1 MAKVT
6 FNKLNLKLNDNIQD
20 IAWGEETI
28 EIKQYLPIN
37 KKLEI
42 ISDIINACAE
52 DAKFYNPG
60 KIEIHFSLEMI
71 YNYTNIKFT
80 DKQKEDICK
89 LYDLLQSSGLKQE
102 IFERIPAE
110 EISFIY
116 TTIIDTIE
124 NFYKYNNSVY
134 GILDNITND
143 YDGLNFDISELWGK
157 LSEKDNVE
165 FLQEVIQKLG

>member
-1 MAKVT
+1 M
-6 FNKLNLKLNDNIQD
+6 
-20 IAWGEETI
+20 
-28 EIKQYLPIN
+28 
-37 KKLEI
+37 
-42 ISDIINACAE
+42 
-52 DAKFYNPG
+52 
-60 KIEIHFSLEMI
+60 
-71 YNYTNIKFT
+71 
-80 DKQKEDICK
+80 
-89 LYDLLQSSGLKQE
+89 QSSGLKQE

-124 NFYKYNNSVY
+124 NIYKYNNSVY